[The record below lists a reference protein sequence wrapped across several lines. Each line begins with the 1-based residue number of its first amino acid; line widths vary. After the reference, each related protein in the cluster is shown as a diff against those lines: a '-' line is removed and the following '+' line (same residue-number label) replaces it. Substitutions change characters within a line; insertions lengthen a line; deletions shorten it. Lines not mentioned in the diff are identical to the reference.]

1 MPKSLSPAQKKN
13 EKLAEET
20 RHQTP
25 LVQEGKRVAERF
37 LLLPGD
43 AMVWWVRVFH
53 QGAKG
58 SPAISGFKLWQ
69 LIFPSHSLSSSLALP
84 PFPPPFVSYRKLGQ
98 ESYLA
103 LLKSIRANIQ
113 MGQNS
118 EIFTCRLLTTLH
130 CTNAAFSLPPAFL
143 FLLCTLSYMLSTS
156 ARWVTG
162 CCIPRQTMGSGVL
175 PLLLTT
181 SNGLW

>member
-1 MPKSLSPAQKKN
+1 MGSSVPS
-13 EKLAEET
+13 
-20 RHQTP
+20 R
-25 LVQEGKRVAERF
+25 GKREPSNFWFQTVAANLSF
-37 LLLPGD
+37 SFFVLLSCP
-43 AMVWWVRVFH
+43 
-53 QGAKG
+53 
-58 SPAISGFKLWQ
+58 SPL
-69 LIFPSHSLSSSLALP
+69 
-84 PFPPPFVSYRKLGQ
+84 PPPFVSYRKLGQ